1 MTTAPHAWSRHDEAI
16 ASHQRHGCPSRHGAS
31 TTWSGASF
39 TESAA
44 GIRLYDLVAA
54 SSANCVV
61 LIADGAVHGTWGRL
75 TAGAFRY
82 RPQVRGAFVRSMTL
96 RPGIAMAVNELHHN
110 RSQHVESI
118 IVAFLRPIYGT
129 ILVVG
134 AIIDAIRALGRT
146 QEQRIETMSPAAK
159 R

>member
-1 MTTAPHAWSRHDEAI
+1 M
-16 ASHQRHGCPSRHGAS
+16 
-31 TTWSGASF
+31 
-39 TESAA
+39 
-44 GIRLYDLVAA
+44 
-54 SSANCVV
+54 
-61 LIADGAVHGTWGRL
+61 
-75 TAGAFRY
+75 
-82 RPQVRGAFVRSMTL
+82 RSMTL

-110 RSQHVESI
+110 RSQHVEST